1 MDEALSRLMPQHK
14 IGSDG
19 FNWWVG
25 QVEDLSENDP
35 SVKGQFRY
43 KVRIVGEHVKN
54 CEITGKDDLPWAQVM
69 MPVTAPMSAGGPV
82 QGQPHLYEG
91 CWVIGFYLDA
101 DKQKPII
108 MGALGQLI
116 GSTGKVNEYK
126 PDECNSFST
135 YMNPRSNPYT
145 DGPSKV
151 LTNKTETGEV
161 LSPEPGTDLTDS
173 GTASGGSS
181 GGNTEQSSEDD
192 APKAASALRVTDDL
206 DAEKI
211 CAKLPDGC
219 GKESDFGEQMNIIVG
234 DMLAEIQRNGG
245 SFGTNLVN
253 KATGE
258 VSDVLEIGTKY
269 IGKAIALVRKLLGK
283 VKGIV
288 INGLKKGVDALVKAI
303 LRQDENG
310 NALTSTTEFF
320 NNELKKL
327 GCSMEDIGE
336 RLAEFLTDLLME
348 YIEEIYRMAA
358 CQVDLLVN
366 GILNQ
371 IQSELDK
378 LIGDLLG
385 FISELLGPIGDVLNI
400 VGEAVSNVLE
410 LLGITCS
417 GGDRTCAK
425 WRKACADGD
434 DEDEKDE
441 EDENFLDKL
450 FKDLEDGIDGIF
462 PNLKE
467 DNTVYSCSDAYT
479 GNPLTNTT
487 VGFVGGT
494 PAIGSTTSGTSQTDS
509 LVYEIDDVIVT
520 EGNAATFTVTRSGSI
535 NRTSSLSWTTVDS
548 SAIGG
553 TDYITASGVLA
564 FGIGD
569 SSQTLDVFTISD
581 TITEQPETFEVYL
594 TNVTP
599 DPVADLCN
607 VVFTKNVGQATIVE
621 AVVSQPT
628 STTPG
633 SGATTPPSFT
643 SVIQNPVTNLTQI
656 FPPVTPPA
664 AGTPGGGQGGL
675 GVNGQE
681 YYQLSAD
688 KGVVTEGDFVTFT
701 IDTFNVVD
709 GTAVNWVLSGTN
721 INVSDIVG
729 GTLVGTAVI
738 SQGSAKVVIGIE
750 DDSTVEGTEKMT
762 FTVAGKGI
770 SKDVLIVEAGGTGT
784 PPNLGVGPGNPST
797 IITVPQSPTTDTP
810 ITDDNGGIIQIPI
823 KNPGKPYVIP
833 PYVVIGGLGYGATGQ
848 ALLDDKG
855 FVTEIRVTNPGFG
868 YKLNRPTNAG
878 LRCIIDSF
886 TMIRPGL
893 GYTSAPTVW
902 VNGRNDVAEAQID
915 GGRVVGIRVLDRETT
930 FDSYPEVLIIGGGG
944 LGAKWIPS
952 FACLDTDALAEIGST
967 KIGTGK
973 YIDCP

>member
-19 FNWWVG
+19 FNWWIG

-35 SVKGQFRY
+35 DVKGQFRY

-54 CEITGKDDLPWAQVM
+54 CEVVGKDDLPWAQVM

-82 QGQPHLYEG
+82 QGRPHLYEG

-116 GSTGKVNEYK
+116 GSTGKINEYK
-126 PDECNSFST
+126 PDECNSFTT
-135 YMNPRSNPYT
+135 YINPRNNPYT
-145 DGPSKV
+145 DGASKV
-151 LTNKTETGEV
+151 LTNQTESGEV
-161 LSPEPGTDLTDS
+161 ASSEPGSDATPS
-173 GTASGGSS
+173 ASQSNGSS
-181 GGNTEQSSEDD
+181 ANTKPDAG
-192 APKAASALRVTDDL
+192 APKASVPLRNLDDL
-206 DAEKI
+206 AAEKI
-211 CAKLPDGC
+211 CAQLPDGC
-219 GKESDFGEQMNIIVG
+219 GKEADFGENMAIIVG

-245 SFGTNLVN
+245 SFGTSLIN

-288 INGLKKGVDALVKAI
+288 INGLKKAVDALIKAI
-303 LRQDENG
+303 LRQDDNG

-320 NNELKKL
+320 NNTLKKL
-327 GCSMEDIGE
+327 GCSIEDIGE
-336 RLAEFLTDLLME
+336 RLAEFLTDLLMD

-378 LIGDLLG
+378 LIGDVLG
-385 FISELLGPIGDVLNI
+385 FISEILGPVGDVLNI
-400 VGEAVSNVLE
+400 VGDAVSQVLE

-425 WRKACADGD
+425 WRKMCADGD
-434 DEDEKDE
+434 DDNEKDA

-450 FKDLEDGIDGIF
+450 LEDLEKGIDGVF

-467 DNTVYSCSDAYT
+467 DNTIYSCSDAYT

-494 PAIGSTTSGTSQTDS
+494 AAVGATTSGTSQTDS

-548 SAIGG
+548 TAIGG
-553 TDYITASGVLA
+553 TDYITASGTLT

-569 SSQTLDVFTISD
+569 TSQTLDVFTISD
-581 TITEQPETFEVYL
+581 SVTEQAETFEVYL
-594 TNVTP
+594 TNLTP

-607 VVFTKNVGQATIVE
+607 VVFTKNVGQGTIVD
-621 AVVSQPT
+621 AVVPQPT
-628 STTPG
+628 TAPG
-633 SGATTPPSFT
+633 GGGTTTPPNFT
-643 SVIQNPVTNLTQI
+643 SVIQNPVTNLAQI
-656 FPPVTPPA
+656 FPPVTPPG
-664 AGTPGGGQGGL
+664 AGTPGAGQGGL
-675 GVNGQE
+675 GINGQE

-688 KGVVTEGDFVTFT
+688 KTVVTEGDFVVFT
-701 IDTFNVVD
+701 IDTYNVAD

-721 INVSDIVG
+721 INVNDIVG
-729 GTLVGTAVI
+729 GALVGTAVI
-738 SQGSAKVVIGIE
+738 SQSSAKVVIGIE
-750 DDSTVEGTEKMT
+750 DDSTIEGTEKLT

-770 SKDVLIVEAGGTGT
+770 SKDVLIIEAGGTGT
-784 PPNLGVGPGNPST
+784 PPNLGVGANNPST
-797 IITVPQSPTTDTP
+797 VTTIPQNPQAGP
-810 ITDDNGGIIQIPI
+810 VITDPNGGILQIPV
-823 KNPGKPYVIP
+823 KNPGKQYVIP

-848 ALLDDKG
+848 ALLDQDG

-868 YKLNRPTNAG
+868 YKLNRPTTAG
-878 LRCIIDSF
+878 VRCIIDAF
-886 TMIRPGL
+886 TMIRPGRD
-893 GYTSAPTVW
+893 YTSAPTVW

-915 GGRVVGIRVLDRETT
+915 NGRVVGIRVLDRETT

-944 LGAKWIPS
+944 IGAKWIPS
-952 FACLDTDALAEIGST
+952 FACLDTETLAEVGST